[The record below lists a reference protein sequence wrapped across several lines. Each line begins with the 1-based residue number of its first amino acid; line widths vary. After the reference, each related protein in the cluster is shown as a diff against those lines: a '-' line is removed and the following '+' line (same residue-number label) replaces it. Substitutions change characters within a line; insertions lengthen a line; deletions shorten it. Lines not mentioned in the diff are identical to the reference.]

1 MLTLIGPRR
10 GLVIF
15 DFIYFEFNLKV
26 KGDPDEDFSKGVI
39 EDRAFDTKPITID
52 LASWFSTV
60 ELVFEPVEGPVA
72 ASLQVNILNGPPNA
86 PFTGNISAGSK
97 NTETDIILYDG
108 RAAKGSGI

>member
-52 LASWFSTV
+52 LASWLSTV
-60 ELVFEPVEGPVA
+60 ELVFEPVDRPVA
-72 ASLQVNILNGPPNA
+72 DSTLNLLGRQFLLGVALGIINSAILA
-86 PFTGNISAGSK
+86 HQS
-97 NTETDIILYDG
+97 
-108 RAAKGSGI
+108 